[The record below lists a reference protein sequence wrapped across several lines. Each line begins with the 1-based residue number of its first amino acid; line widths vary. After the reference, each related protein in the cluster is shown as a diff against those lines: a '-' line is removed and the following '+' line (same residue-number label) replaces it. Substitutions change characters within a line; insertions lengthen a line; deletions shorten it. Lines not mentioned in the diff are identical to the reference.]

1 MSASNSPLQVTH
13 NLNADYAQGPP
24 RKKMRKGTKSCIECR
39 RRKIKCTFDS
49 GRPSICNECHVRG
62 STCIDQEHGDISVFN
77 TNSTTE
83 QNASLKER
91 VSYLEDLVKQVL
103 HKMPQPDRAHTSSST
118 VHAETQAAEV
128 LKSLKSPVRVASVT
142 DESYLMPVGAS
153 NAEGTALALFDNS
166 VITRKEVPVPMSQ
179 AQYDKSNQ
187 VIAALLTLL
196 PSPEDVE
203 IILDHSQEWC
213 AVWKTMFPDLADTRT
228 LTIKESISRY
238 LRSEKPAQIAKIM
251 LCIALSINQLPQDF
265 DWSRVSIQES
275 PSELTERYINTVD
288 RLVTSDDEIAATVDG
303 LECMILEAKYHIN
316 MGRPRRSWLLY
327 HRAIAFGQLLG
338 LHRLLLRRPRE
349 PDQQYL
355 RQLMIWTHLIMGDR
369 YLSLVLGL
377 PYSIA
382 EVFVKASIEE
392 AARTAEASAPG
403 EAFLTKM
410 SPIMTNIID
419 RNQSPT
425 PVPYQVTISIDSEL
439 DDLSRQPDSTWWT
452 STRLPQSTPEEHY
465 DRLSAQ
471 FSFYHMKLLVHMPF
485 MLRSSADQKYQF
497 SHSAAIDAARNMVR
511 YFEALRGNDDTMPH
525 ACKLLDFQA
534 FTAAMLLLLNLCG
547 YNSHIRGVVP
557 QAPDLEQDRQDS
569 ALIDLAIQ
577 LLKKAA
583 RGPGGVVATQ
593 CASALEMLA
602 TVRTSVDCSRENCSG
617 KTCQISIPYFGQI
630 TIGMGQNF
638 VPIKPGTYPD
648 AGAEKPRPAPN
659 LTKRP
664 RSPSSM
670 RQLANNG
677 LPTPPSLGSE
687 TSQTSPNESMMS
699 QQRSPY
705 GYPITAPGSGS
716 LQTDNSW
723 SPNDDPLVMFDSF
736 MAFPGAQD
744 IDFSGTSSTLSQN
757 AMGLND
763 STVYGTSLL
772 QTPGPV
778 YHGFGWS
785 QQAQNV
791 VSGFPF
797 PMTGGAGLELDNGWE
812 WSGIDN
818 PVL

>member
-1 MSASNSPLQVTH
+1 
-13 NLNADYAQGPP
+13 
-24 RKKMRKGTKSCIECR
+24 MRKGTKSCIECR
-39 RRKIKCTFDS
+39 RRKIKCTFDA
-49 GRPSICNECHVRG
+49 GRPSICNECHTRG

-77 TNSTTE
+77 SNSTTE

-103 HKMPQPDRAHTSSST
+103 HKMPHPDQGQMSPST
-118 VHAETQAAEV
+118 MHAETQAAEV

-142 DESYLMPVGAS
+142 DESYLMPIGAG

-166 VITRKEVPVPMSQ
+166 VITRKEVAVPMSQ
-179 AQYDKSNQ
+179 AQYDKSKQ

-213 AVWKTMFPDLADTRT
+213 AVWRTMFPDLTDARSV
-228 LTIKESISRY
+228 TIKESISRY

-275 PSELTERYINTVD
+275 PSELTERYVNTVD

-349 PDQQYL
+349 PDTQYF
-355 RQLMIWTHLIMGDR
+355 RQLMIWTHLVMGDR

-382 EVFVKASIEE
+382 EVFVKASIDE
-392 AARTAEASAPG
+392 AARTAEDSAPG

-410 SPIMTNIID
+410 LPIMTTIID

-425 PVPYQVTISIDSEL
+425 PVPYQVTISIDSAL
-439 DDLSRQPDSTWWT
+439 DDLSRKQASSWWT
-452 STRLPQSTPEEHY
+452 LERLPDTTAEEHY

-471 FSFYHMKLLVHMPF
+471 FSFYHMKLLIHMPF
-485 MLRSSADQKYQF
+485 MLRSSADQKHQF
-497 SHSAAIDAARNMVR
+497 SHSAAIDAARHMVR

-577 LLKKAA
+577 LLKRAA

-593 CASALEMLA
+593 CASALETLA
-602 TVRTSVDCSRENCSG
+602 AVRTSVDCSRENCNG

-630 TIGMGQNF
+630 TIGMGKSF

-648 AGAEKPRPAPN
+648 AGADKPRPSFSASKH
-659 LTKRP
+659 LG
-664 RSPSSM
+664 SPSSTL
-670 RQLANNG
+670 QLNKNG
-677 LPTPPSLGSE
+677 LPTPPSLYSE

-705 GYPITAPGSGS
+705 GYPITAPASGS
-716 LQTDNSW
+716 LQTDNNW
-723 SPNDDPLVMFDSF
+723 PPNEDPLVMFDSF

-744 IDFSGTSSTLSQN
+744 IDFSGTNFSLGQN
-757 AMGLND
+757 PMGLNSGAMYD
-763 STVYGTSLL
+763 SSLL
-772 QTPGPV
+772 QTPEPMYG
-778 YHGFGWS
+778 GLGWT
-785 QQAQNV
+785 QQVQNV

-797 PMTGGAGLELDNGWE
+797 PVTSGAGLELDNGWE
-812 WSGIDN
+812 WSGIEN
-818 PVL
+818 PVM